1 MRRSVL
7 ITGAS
12 RGIGRACALRFAQMG
27 YAVTAGYSH
36 AEQQAQRLAREIAEL
51 GGECL
56 PVQADMTDRAAIHRM
71 VRLAEAHFG
80 APDVLVCNA
89 GIAQQ
94 KLFTD
99 ITEEDWA
106 NMFSVN
112 VGGMYRVIQEA
123 LPSMIS
129 RGSGS
134 IVTVSSMWGQVG
146 ASCEVHYSASKAAV
160 IGMTKALAKELGL
173 SGIRVNCVCPGV
185 IDTEMNAMHGEEVMR
200 ELAEETPLERIG
212 QPEEVA
218 DTVLFLASE
227 QARFI
232 TGQVLGVNGGFVIT

>member
-1 MRRSVL
+1 MKKSVL
-7 ITGAS
+7 ITGAA
-12 RGIGRACALRFAQMG
+12 RGIGRACALKFAREG
-27 YAVTAGYSH
+27 YAVTAGYVRASEQ
-36 AEQQAQRLAREIAEL
+36 AESLEREIRKM

-56 PVQADMTDRAAIHRM
+56 TVAADMRDRQAVHHM
-71 VRLAEAHFG
+71 VQLAQAHFG
-80 APDVLVCNA
+80 TPDVLVCNA

-94 KLFTD
+94 KLFQD
-99 ITEEDWA
+99 ISEEDWEI
-106 NMFSVN
+106 MFSVN

-123 LPSMIS
+123 LPDMIA

-173 SGIRVNCVCPGV
+173 SGIRVNCVSPGV
-185 IDTEMNAMHGEEVMR
+185 IDTEMNAMHGAEVMR
-200 ELAEETPLERIG
+200 ELAEETPLNRIG
-212 QPEEVA
+212 TAEEAA
-218 DTVLFLASE
+218 DAIYLLASE

-232 TGQVLGVNGGFVIT
+232 TGQVLGVNGGFVI